1 MSEVLL
7 LYLFTRLDSANDAL
21 AVGALASLLGCA
33 LLGFYIAAETLPKEK
48 LEKALVWLNRMAAI
62 LVTLVCLLVL
72 LPNQKEAAIIIGGK
86 VALDAIRTPEAK
98 EIGQDVLNVVRKTLK
113 EASK

>member
-1 MSEVLL
+1 MSDVLL
-7 LYLFTRLDSANDAL
+7 LYLFTRLDSANVAL
-21 AVGALASLLGCA
+21 AVGAFASLLGCA
-33 LLGFYIAAETLPKEK
+33 LLGFYIAGTPPKEQ
-48 LEKALVWLNRMAAI
+48 LEKVLVWLNRMAAI